1 MAILLGFLTLLTTL
15 IRIMLKLANQFYKNE
30 SIKGM
35 KKKIKMLL
43 RDVARQVFIIFIS
56 KYLIVLGRSL
66 STQHPIERK
75 RDETIRLFTISR

>member
-1 MAILLGFLTLLTTL
+1 
-15 IRIMLKLANQFYKNE
+15 
-30 SIKGM
+30 
-35 KKKIKMLL
+35 MLL

-75 RDETIRLFTISR
+75 RDETIRTRLSGSQLHRYK